1 MQTINLTQR
10 PPRSARVRL
19 GGYVILPRLLDKCR
33 AELEG
38 NNGEYHYNCP
48 LDQRFLS
55 FTGVDAEALKAEV
68 AKGLG
73 DGALLNWIN
82 ENATIKRDNWEIV
95 QWSAVAEAHA
105 PSSNGNREFIN
116 ELVASVG
123 GSEREDIST
132 IFEALDLDDHASYG
146 GKS

>member
-1 MQTINLTQR
+1 MNLTQR

-19 GGYVILPRLLDKCR
+19 GGYVILPRMLDKCR

-55 FTGVDAEALKAEV
+55 YAGVDQDALKAEV

-73 DGALLNWIN
+73 DGEILNWITGHASN
-82 ENATIKRDNWEIV
+82 QQADHEIA
-95 QWSAVAEAHA
+95 QWSAVREA
-105 PSSNGNREFIN
+105 SSPADNESREFAN
-116 ELVASVG
+116 ELVAGAG
-123 GSEREDIST
+123 GSGREDIAT
-132 IFEALDLDDHASYG
+132 WFDILDLDDYASYG
-146 GKS
+146 GKA